1 MSDKSEASH
10 RIAAKAGMQIVKEG
24 AAAGLAWADIAI
36 SCETAVAIAVAA
48 CVEMAGKPDH
58 AQFASELVE
67 TITERAHQRV
77 TALILGV
84 PYAG

>member
-1 MSDKSEASH
+1 MSNAATSH
-10 RIAAKAGMQIVKEG
+10 QIAAKAGMQIVKEG
-24 AAAGLAWADIAI
+24 AAAGLAWSDIAI

-48 CVEMAGKPDH
+48 CVEMAGRPDH
-58 AQFASELVE
+58 AQFATELVE

-84 PYAG
+84 PYEG